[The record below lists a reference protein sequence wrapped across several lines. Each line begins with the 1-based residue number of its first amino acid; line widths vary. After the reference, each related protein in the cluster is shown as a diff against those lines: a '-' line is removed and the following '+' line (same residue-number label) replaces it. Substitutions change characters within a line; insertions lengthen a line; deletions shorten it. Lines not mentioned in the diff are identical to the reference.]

1 MFELC
6 YSVQAEDKKSEV
18 RKDAMGVYTI
28 AYFVNNA
35 FTHSTRSYVQEE
47 AENLAD
53 RFVGQGKPSFL
64 SE

>member
-1 MFELC
+1 
-6 YSVQAEDKKSEV
+6 
-18 RKDAMGVYTI
+18 MGVYTI

-35 FTHSTRSYVQEE
+35 FTHSTRSYVKEE

>member
-47 AENLAD
+47 AESLAD

>member
-1 MFELC
+1 
-6 YSVQAEDKKSEV
+6 
-18 RKDAMGVYTI
+18 MGVYTI

-35 FTHSTRSYVQEE
+35 FTHSTRSYVKEE
-47 AENLAD
+47 AESLAD

>member
-1 MFELC
+1 MFDLC
-6 YSVQAEDKKSEV
+6 YSVQAEDKRSEV

-35 FTHSTRSYVQEE
+35 FTHSTRSYVKEE

-53 RFVGQGKPSFL
+53 KFVGQSKPRLL

>member
-6 YSVQAEDKKSEV
+6 YSVQAEGKKSEV

-35 FTHSTRSYVQEE
+35 FTHSTRSYVKEE